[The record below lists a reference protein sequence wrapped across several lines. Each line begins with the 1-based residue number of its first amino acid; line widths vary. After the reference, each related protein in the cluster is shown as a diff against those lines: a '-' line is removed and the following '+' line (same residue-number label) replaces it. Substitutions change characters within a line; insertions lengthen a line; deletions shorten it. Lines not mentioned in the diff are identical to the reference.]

1 MKGKVCQASK
11 SVSLLW
17 TGLDCSLLS
26 ETHTSLMSRK
36 KVNVCKVV
44 LKDAGVALNRAEKFI
59 AERTDEI
66 CFHEKL
72 SLEVVIYFVY

>member
-1 MKGKVCQASK
+1 
-11 SVSLLW
+11 
-17 TGLDCSLLS
+17 
-26 ETHTSLMSRK
+26 MSRK

>member
-1 MKGKVCQASK
+1 
-11 SVSLLW
+11 
-17 TGLDCSLLS
+17 
-26 ETHTSLMSRK
+26 MSRK

-44 LKDAGVALNRAEKFI
+44 LKDVGVALNRAEKFI

-72 SLEVVIYFVY
+72 SLEVVIYFVYLGSYDFYLLGSKY